1 MSSWLEFALVT
12 MFNLSVCVLL
22 PRLVT
27 LNWGKLMQRMMINS
41 NKSVSSQSSHFST
54 PAEVVVQKTNH

>member
-1 MSSWLEFALVT
+1 MSWLEFALVT
-12 MFNLSVCVLL
+12 TFNISVCVLL

-27 LNWGKLMQRMMINS
+27 LNWGKLMQRMMVNT

-54 PAEVVVQKTNH
+54 SVRMVASKTNR

>member
-1 MSSWLEFALVT
+1 MSSWLEFTLVT
-12 MFNLSVCVLL
+12 IFNLSVCVLL

-27 LNWGKLMQRMMINS
+27 LNWGKLMQRMISNT

-54 PAEVVVQKTNH
+54 AEAVVQKTNH

>member
-27 LNWGKLMQRMMINS
+27 LNWGKLMQRIMS

-54 PAEVVVQKTNH
+54 PAKAVVQKTNH

>member
-12 MFNLSVCVLL
+12 MFNLSICILL

-27 LNWGKLMQRMMINS
+27 QNWGKLMQRMMINT

-54 PAEVVVQKTNH
+54 SAEAVVEKINR

>member
-1 MSSWLEFALVT
+1 MSWLEFALVT

-27 LNWGKLMQRMMINS
+27 LNWGKLMQRMMIKV

-54 PAEVVVQKTNH
+54 PAEVAVQKTNR